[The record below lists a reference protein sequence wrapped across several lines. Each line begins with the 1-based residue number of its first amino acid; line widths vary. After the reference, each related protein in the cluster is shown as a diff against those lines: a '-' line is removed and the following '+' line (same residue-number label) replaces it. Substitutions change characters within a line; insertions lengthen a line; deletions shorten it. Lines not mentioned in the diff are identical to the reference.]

1 MSRVF
6 IVIATI
12 LLVMVSGC
20 GKKND
25 GDFKTLSKE
34 EMTSR
39 AQKESYV
46 FGVDHAKN
54 LENLQESFDP
64 DAYVQG
70 FRDQIKK
77 YPFLFSDVEMDA
89 IRKTSEKE
97 VANAKEFLSENIK
110 SNKDVKST
118 RSGLQYQIIKQ
129 GEGEKPKL
137 EDKIKINYSGSL
149 VNGEYFENT
158 FSTGEPATFQLKGVI
173 KGFQEGL
180 MLMNEGSRYK
190 FFIPPNLGY
199 GPTAR
204 GKIPP
209 NSVLIYEVELMEIIE

>member
-1 MSRVF
+1 MSKVSITF
-6 IVIATI
+6 ITLILVVI
-12 LLVMVSGC
+12 SGC
-20 GKKND
+20 SKKNE
-25 GDFKTLSKE
+25 GDFKNLSKE

-54 LENLQESFDP
+54 LENLQDSFNP

-77 YPFLFSDVEMDA
+77 YPLLFSDVEMDA

-97 VANAKEFLSENIK
+97 ITEAKQFLSDNK
-110 SNKDVKST
+110 KNNKDIKVT

-129 GEGEKPKL
+129 GEGEKPKP
-137 EDKIKINYSGSL
+137 EDTIKINYSGSL
-149 VNGEYFENT
+149 ISGEYFENT

-180 MLMNEGSRYK
+180 LLMNAGSRYK

-204 GKIPP
+204 GKIPT
-209 NSVLIYEVELMEIIE
+209 NSVLIYEVELIEIIK